1 MVHLLLLLLP
11 LSVFALDPFDLSDE
25 ELNPES
31 QDILIHRPEKYL
43 RNESMIYDLNTNL
56 GIKDQRRYTGADRNR
71 FSVAGHIN
79 GNYEHLQNL
88 LGFELSYMRRSTRY
102 NQFWYGGQF
111 YQHRTYFGNITQN
124 PTGGTNTNSDSNF
137 KRPNDTKETI
147 MGLGLGVGYRF
158 KLLLDFWQTEDVF
171 ENVDVF
177 VNAVQMNESYLGKK
191 YSGYGLTTNYGIHKR
206 SSTSFFYGG
215 KISYNIAPVTRAAIG
230 NESKSER
237 SLSLGWLSLG
247 FEMGFFF

>member
-177 VNAVQMNESYLGKK
+177 VNAVQMNEGYLGKK